1 LKSWRP
7 LPAAKSNF
15 TDYPP
20 ELCSRF
26 TQQDKFMNS
35 DRTRTYPV
43 EFPIATERIG
53 RLVGITE
60 YVTHDDAINPI
71 YPLRIKDGALI
82 FPEWFFENQA
92 EITFQSYSLPD
103 ESIEQYYTSEFG
115 DIVQSM
121 NGSMRLSTHPDENL
135 LIFVQQCHRNCTIR
149 HVMESV
155 DLPREVFNTLI
166 KT

>member
-1 LKSWRP
+1 
-7 LPAAKSNF
+7 
-15 TDYPP
+15 
-20 ELCSRF
+20 
-26 TQQDKFMNS
+26 MNS

-92 EITFQSYSLPD
+92 EITF
-103 ESIEQYYTSEFG
+103 
-115 DIVQSM
+115 
-121 NGSMRLSTHPDENL
+121 
-135 LIFVQQCHRNCTIR
+135 
-149 HVMESV
+149 
-155 DLPREVFNTLI
+155 
-166 KT
+166 